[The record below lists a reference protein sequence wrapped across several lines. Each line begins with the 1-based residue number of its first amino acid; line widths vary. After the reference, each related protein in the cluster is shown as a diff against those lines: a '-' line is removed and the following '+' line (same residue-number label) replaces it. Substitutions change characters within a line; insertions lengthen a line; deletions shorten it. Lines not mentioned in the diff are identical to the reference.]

1 MGSFPTL
8 DPDSCEPSLIALKSS
23 LFPKADFFPSRL
35 PGAWRPR
42 RAWSACG
49 PAGGR
54 PVREWQASPLGPPV
68 GSGRPCRWALSSSG
82 VLPQGF
88 SQSQGQGDWGV
99 RSPRGTVC
107 QWGQEGQ
114 RQRGPPPSTPTERG
128 RDSGCRGRHC
138 RLPPW
143 PPRLTWGG
151 QATARSPAAVTPDP
165 SDLRPLAVV
174 RSLDGGGTS
183 PFASSSLPPGAVSGR
198 SQELQL
204 TSRQRECARGRG
216 RVLVAG
222 VPRGRLWLT
231 RRCGS
236 RRDQRSHAGAAVHL
250 GGGGGR
256 RPRR

>member
-1 MGSFPTL
+1 M
-8 DPDSCEPSLIALKSS
+8 
-23 LFPKADFFPSRL
+23 
-35 PGAWRPR
+35 
-42 RAWSACG
+42 
-49 PAGGR
+49 
-54 PVREWQASPLGPPV
+54 REWQASPLGPPV

-99 RSPRGTVC
+99 CSPRGTVC

-114 RQRGPPPSTPTERG
+114 RQRGPPPQVRPRRG
-128 RDSGCRGRHC
+128 DRTQAAGGGGGPVGLHC

-204 TSRQRECARGRG
+204 TSRQRECARGQRECARGRG

-236 RRDQRSHAGAAVHL
+236 RRDQRSRVGAAVHL